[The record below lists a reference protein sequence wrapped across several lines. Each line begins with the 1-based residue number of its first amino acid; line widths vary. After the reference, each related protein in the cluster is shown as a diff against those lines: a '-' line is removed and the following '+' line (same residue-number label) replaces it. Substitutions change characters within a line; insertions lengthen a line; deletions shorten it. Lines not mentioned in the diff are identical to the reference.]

1 MSPRFWTTLL
11 LLLVLA
17 VLYLGKSQTGN
28 WPDILRGDGLDRSGG
43 ASGDAGR
50 GLPATAGSTP
60 PTGLL
65 HADDALTGLVVRPP
79 R

>member
-28 WPDILRGDGLDRSGG
+28 WPDISRGDGLDRSGG
-43 ASGDAGR
+43 ASGGAGR
-50 GLPATAGSTP
+50 GLPAAAGSTP
-60 PTGLL
+60 SNGLL
-65 HADDALTGLVVRPP
+65 HADDAMTGLVVRPP